1 MIKAISTYFPVMTR
15 EDKERKE
22 LKNKQ
27 DARAI
32 TEMHTQTASEIAI
45 AVNDVIIIDDN
56 DVGDAVINVFRDVL
70 TRLEP
75 DTTSI
80 Q

>member
-1 MIKAISTYFPVMTR
+1 MIKAISTNFPVMTR

-27 DARAI
+27 DARAL

-45 AVNDVIIIDDN
+45 AVNT
-56 DVGDAVINVFRDVL
+56 AEL
-70 TRLEP
+70 K
-75 DTTSI
+75 
-80 Q
+80 